1 MQKRVEPEIPRD
13 LRSLI
18 IPLWEQG
25 YTYGQIA
32 KKLGLGDRRGIVSGH
47 VSRHK
52 RGAQS
57 LPVWPK
63 HQFRCGHEKT
73 DDNTTDGNGCR
84 ICNNAR
90 QRRLY
95 ARQKE
100 GRKLLQTSETL
111 IGFQVSVLTAIASL
125 ARAVEDI
132 SDAMG
137 LPRKEQASATILDF
151 PRKPRA
157 DEVQS

>member
-95 ARQKE
+95 ARQKRRAKAAPGE
-100 GRKLLQTSETL
+100 RNAHRLPGQCPDGDRVARSRCGGHQRRDGTSAQRTGVGYDTGFSAQTSC
-111 IGFQVSVLTAIASL
+111 
-125 ARAVEDI
+125 R
-132 SDAMG
+132 
-137 LPRKEQASATILDF
+137 
-151 PRKPRA
+151 
-157 DEVQS
+157 

>member
-63 HQFRCGHEKT
+63 HQFRCGHEKP
-73 DDNTTDGNGCR
+73 TTT
-84 ICNNAR
+84 
-90 QRRLY
+90 RRTATAAASVTTL
-95 ARQKE
+95 ASVVCTQGKKE
-100 GRKLLQTSETL
+100 GRKLLQASETL

-132 SDAMG
+132 SDALG